1 VIDMKSQTE
10 CAFVTDGYSASP
22 PPTNISE
29 TENEALRTLLAL
41 HAIALGAMSHGIC
54 VLDADGRVA
63 LFNRKLSE
71 LFQLSSGIMC
81 VGMSFRALLE
91 LGVMRGHCTRET
103 FSKTWNECKKQLQ
116 ECEPF
121 ILHHEFAN
129 GNLVKSHFRPVAAGG
144 WVVIHEETANEENLE
159 KQGTKRQIDCL
170 QQALS
175 HMSQGLCLFDA
186 NERLIIHNEQ
196 YLSIY
201 GFDRS
206 VIKPGI
212 SYREILD
219 YAVKHGKHIN
229 LQNEEL
235 YVRCMTLIKSPTPTS
250 HRLHLSDGKVVETTF
265 RRIADG
271 GWVAVHEDITSRIR
285 EQDALHER
293 NLLLDATLENMAHG
307 LCAYDCDLRLIFANR
322 SYLEIYG
329 LSAEDARPGV
339 TLLDLMRASIDR
351 GIHVPGITAEQ
362 MFGDYK
368 RRLIERKESVLYR
381 ELANGRVIA
390 VRHRPMINGGWVGTY
405 EDITERRR
413 FETDIARLARLDA
426 LTELPN
432 RLMFREQVD
441 AALARIDAKQPI
453 AIVCVDLDNFKTVN
467 DTLGHLVG
475 DKLLQGVGAR
485 LRGAIGDKDSI
496 ARLGGDEFAI
506 LHRMSEAC
514 SPAKLAR
521 NLIESVSEQIFI
533 EGHEIN
539 IGLSAG
545 IVVAPEDGVE
555 CDQLMRCADLALY
568 SAKAEGRKTYRFYKP
583 EMSVKMQSRHALEL
597 DLRRALQ
604 AGEFSLVYQPLV
616 TLATN
621 ELAGMEALMRW
632 THPKRGAVSPEE
644 FIPIAED
651 IGLIAPFGAWV
662 LHEACA
668 EALRWPDQIR
678 IAVNLSP
685 TQLRDRGF
693 IAKVKRTLADTGL
706 PPWRLELEI
715 TERVLMQ
722 KDEGV
727 LATLHQLRAC
737 GIRIALDDFGTGY
750 SSLNYLRS
758 FPFDRIKIDRS
769 FTADTHRT
777 HGGEAIVRAIATLG
791 ANLGI
796 ETTAEGVETSEQL
809 DAMRRAGCTE
819 VQGFLLSRPRP
830 ASELSTVFVQFS
842 RPENVC

>member
-1 VIDMKSQTE
+1 MTSQTE
-10 CAFVTDGYSASP
+10 CAFVATGYSANTP
-22 PPTNISE
+22 LTNISE
-29 TENEALRTLLAL
+29 TENDALRTLLAL

-71 LFQLSSGIMC
+71 IFQLPSEVMC
-81 VGMSFRALLE
+81 VGMSFRGLLE
-91 LGVMRGHCTRET
+91 LGVMRGHRTRET
-103 FSKTWNECKKQLQ
+103 FGETWRECKKQLQ
-116 ECEPF
+116 QCKPF
-121 ILHHEFAN
+121 ILHHKFAN
-129 GNLVKSHFRPVAAGG
+129 GSLVRSHFRPVAAGG
-144 WVVIHEETANEENLE
+144 WVVIHEEMDEEILANQDTE
-159 KQGTKRQIDCL
+159 KRIDYL
-170 QQALS
+170 HQAFS
-175 HMSQGLCLFDA
+175 HMSQGLCVFDA
-186 NERLIIHNEQ
+186 NERLIVCNER

-201 GFDRS
+201 GFDRT

-219 YAVKHGKHIN
+219 YAVKHEKHIN
-229 LQNEEL
+229 VKSEEL
-235 YVRCMTLIKSPTPTS
+235 YARCIGLIRTQKPAS
-250 HRLHLSDGKVVETTF
+250 HRLHLSDGRVVETTF
-265 RRIADG
+265 RQMADG
-271 GWVAVHEDITSRIR
+271 GWVAVHEDVTVRIR
-285 EQDALHER
+285 EQNALHER

-307 LCAYDCDLRLIFANR
+307 LCAYDCDLRLILANR

-329 LSAEDARPGV
+329 LSADDARPGV

-362 MFGDYK
+362 MFADYK

-381 ELANGRVIA
+381 ELADGRIVA
-390 VRHRPMINGGWVGTY
+390 VRHRPMSNGGWVGTY

-413 FETDIARLARLDA
+413 FEAHIAKLARLDT

-432 RLMFREQVD
+432 RLMFREQMD
-441 AALARIDAKQPI
+441 ASLARIDAKQPI
-453 AIVCVDLDNFKTVN
+453 AILCVDLDNFKSVN
-467 DTLGHLVG
+467 DTLGHFVG
-475 DKLLQGVGAR
+475 DKLLESVGTR
-485 LRGAIGDKDSI
+485 LRSAINESDII

-506 LHRMSEAC
+506 LHRVGEPGSA
-514 SPAKLAR
+514 ARLAR
-521 NLIESVSEQIFI
+521 NLIESMSEQMFI

-545 IVVAPEDGVE
+545 IVIAPEDGIE

-568 SAKAEGRKTYRFYKP
+568 RAKAEGRNTYRFYKP
-583 EMSVKMQSRHALEL
+583 EMSERMQSRHLLEL

-621 ELAGMEALMRW
+621 ELAGMEVLMRW
-632 THPKRGAVSPEE
+632 THAKRGAVSPEE
-644 FIPIAED
+644 FIPVAED
-651 IGLIAPFGAWV
+651 TGLIAPFGAWV
-662 LHEACA
+662 LHEACT
-668 EALRWPDQIR
+668 EAARWPDQIR
-678 IAVNLSP
+678 VAVNLSP
-685 TQLRDRGF
+685 AQLRDRGF
-693 IAKVKRTLADTGL
+693 IANVKRTLAETGL
-706 PPWRLELEI
+706 PPRRLELEI

-722 KDEGV
+722 KDEAV
-727 LATLHQLRAC
+727 LAMLHQLRSY

-769 FTADTHRT
+769 FTADTHRSR
-777 HGGEAIVRAIATLG
+777 GGGAIIQAIATLG
-791 ANLGI
+791 ASLGI

-830 ASELSTVFVQFS
+830 AAELPDVFYQFCCS
-842 RPENVC
+842 ENVR